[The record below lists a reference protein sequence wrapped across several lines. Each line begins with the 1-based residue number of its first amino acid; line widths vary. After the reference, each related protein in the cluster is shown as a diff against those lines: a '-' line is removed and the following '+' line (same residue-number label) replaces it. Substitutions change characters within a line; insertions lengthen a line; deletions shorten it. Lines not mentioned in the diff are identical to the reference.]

1 MKTTD
6 LVVTGMTCASCVA
19 RVEKKLNKLPGVN
32 ASVNLATN
40 SARVLHSDQINIEQL
55 IAAVQSAGYDAAP
68 PRALADEAL
77 EMSPEE
83 SRIIDLRRRFYVS
96 LILGIPVALLSMVPG
111 LQFRGWQWITAVLA
125 LPVITWGAYPFHRSA
140 LRNARHFSSSMD
152 TLVSLGIIAASAWS
166 FWALFFGGAGS
177 LEHYGMAMEGTAHLY
192 FEVGVAVAVFL
203 LLGRW
208 LEARAKRRSGDAL
221 RSLLSLGAPFASV
234 IDDSGA
240 ETRIAVADLKVGQH
254 FRVRPGETIATDGV
268 VTEGSS
274 SVDESMLTG
283 ESIPVD
289 VSTGSLVTGGT
300 VNTSGTVV
308 VRATVVGAQ
317 TRLATITRL
326 VVDAQSSKAPVQ
338 RLADKVSGVFVPVV
352 LVIALG
358 TLVGWLLITGNVTDS
373 FTAAVAV
380 LVIACPCA
388 LGLATPTAL
397 LVGTGRGAQIGVLV
411 TGPQVLEDTRR
422 INTILLDKTGTL
434 TSGLMTVQNV
444 EALNG
449 FTRDELL
456 TLAGSVEHLSEH
468 PIARAI
474 AGEALELLAV
484 TDFEATTGHGVSG
497 VVQGRRVLAG
507 RVSFLASHGIDT
519 SELVINNQI
528 GTIIAV
534 AVDGKAAGLITVA
547 DTIREESARAV
558 AQFKELGLTPWMVTG
573 DSLEV
578 AHKVASEVGIERSHV
593 ISGATPEEKLST
605 VQSLQNKG
613 LIVAM
618 VGDGIND
625 AAALAQA
632 DVGVAMGAG
641 TDAAM
646 AASDLTLVRSHLSLA
661 ADAIRLSRE
670 TLHTIKGNLVW
681 AFGYNVAAIPL
692 AVAGLLDPMIA
703 AFAMA
708 FSSVFVV
715 TNSLRLRR
723 FTATA

>member
-19 RVEKKLNKLPGVN
+19 RVEKKLNKIPGVN

-40 SARVLHSDQINIEQL
+40 SARVLHGDDIELSEL
-55 IAAVQSAGYDAAP
+55 ITAVESAGYQADL
-68 PRALADEAL
+68 PRVSDDAL

-83 SRIIDLRRRFYVS
+83 SRIRDLCRRLIVS
-96 LILGIPVALLSMVPG
+96 AVLGLPVAILSMVMST
-111 LQFRGWQWITAVLA
+111 QFRGWQWVVAALAV
-125 LPVITWGAYPFHRSA
+125 PVITWGAWPFHRSA
-140 LRNARHFSSSMD
+140 LRNARHLSSSMD

-177 LEHYGMAMEGTAHLY
+177 LDHFGMKMEGRAHLY

-234 IDDSGA
+234 VDSNGV
-240 ETRIAVADLKVGQH
+240 ETQVAVADLKVGQH
-254 FRVRPGETIATDGV
+254 FRVRPGQTVATDGV
-268 VTEGSS
+268 VIDGVS

-283 ESIPVD
+283 ESVPVD
-289 VSTGSLVTGGT
+289 VTVGSSVTGGT
-300 VNTSGTVV
+300 VNGLGTIVV
-308 VRATVVGAQ
+308 QATQVGAQ

-338 RLADKVSGVFVPVV
+338 RLADRVSGVFVPIV
-352 LVIALG
+352 LVIALA
-358 TLVGWLLITGNVTDS
+358 TLIGWLVFSGDVTAS

-397 LVGTGRGAQIGVLV
+397 LVGTGRGAQVGVLV
-411 TGPQVLEDTRR
+411 TGPEVLEETRR
-422 INTILLDKTGTL
+422 INTIVLDKTGTL
-434 TSGLMTVQNV
+434 TTGRMSVQQV
-444 EALNG
+444 DVQDG
-449 FTRDELL
+449 FTREELI
-456 TLAGSVEHLSEH
+456 TYAGSLEHLSEH

-474 AGEALELLAV
+474 SAEASTLLPVQDFQAV
-484 TDFEATTGHGVSG
+484 GGQGVIG
-497 VVQGRRVLAG
+497 NVDGRQVMAG
-507 RVSFLASHGIDT
+507 RISFLESHGITFTHEDR
-519 SELVINNQI
+519 
-528 GTIIAV
+528 GTVVAV
-534 AVDGKAAGLITVA
+534 AIDNKPAGVITVA
-547 DTIREESARAV
+547 DTIREDAIDAV
-558 AQFKELGLTPWMVTG
+558 QAFRSLGLTPWMVTG
-573 DSLEV
+573 DSAQV
-578 AHKVASEVGIERSHV
+578 AAQVAKTVGIDPAHV
-593 ISGATPEEKLST
+593 ISRATPEEKISA
-605 VQSLQNKG
+605 VASLQEQG
-613 LIVAM
+613 QVVAM

-625 AAALAQA
+625 AAALARA
-632 DVGVAMGAG
+632 DVGIAMGAG

-646 AASDLTLVRSHLSLA
+646 AASDLTLVRPHLLLA

-670 TLHTIKGNLVW
+670 TLRTIKGNLVW

-723 FTATA
+723 FKASV